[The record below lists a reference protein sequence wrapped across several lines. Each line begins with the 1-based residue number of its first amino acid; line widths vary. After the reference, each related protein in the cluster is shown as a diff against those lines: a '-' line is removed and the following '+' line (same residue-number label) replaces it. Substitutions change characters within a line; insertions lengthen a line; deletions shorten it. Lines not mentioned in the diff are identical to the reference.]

1 MTRVHQEL
9 AFSIRPTSY
18 NYSTETM
25 TSSLEAKSEP
35 EPEGEPDTH
44 LSGSFIYDHAAL
56 LWVSVAVSTVLLLV
70 STTGNIMVFI
80 VVGRR
85 KKTGVF
91 RHLKHAIR
99 SLAITDVLLG
109 AVGMPL
115 IIVYS
120 YFG

>member
-1 MTRVHQEL
+1 MTTRL
-9 AFSIRPTSY
+9 APR
-18 NYSTETM
+18 
-25 TSSLEAKSEP
+25 SEP
-35 EPEGEPDTH
+35 EPEGELDTH

-56 LWVSVAVSTVLLLV
+56 LWVSVAVSVILLLV
-70 STTGNIMVFI
+70 STTGNILVFI

-85 KKTGVF
+85 KKIGVF
-91 RHLKHAIR
+91 RHLKYAIR

-120 YFG
+120 YYG